1 MTDPEHTHT
10 PTYRDLPELS
20 YAGIPTFMKSDQ
32 TDGFDVADDVDVAVA
47 GVPFD
52 GGQGKRAGA
61 RFGPSAIRAQTGI
74 YAYYGEY
81 KGELL
86 DVESGRRVEHGD
98 LTIRDCG
105 DVDTVP
111 NDITATRDQVAAAV
125 ERMADGAFPVVLGG
139 DHYLTYPSFLGV
151 ANALGD
157 DVGVVQL
164 DAHSD
169 TVGDS
174 GLYGKHFNGSPM
186 ARIAESPHGDYT
198 THAMV
203 GIRGYEAGDFDEMAA
218 AEGIHVTDVD
228 EVRERGIEACVRS
241 AIDHV
246 TDRVDHVYVT
256 ADIDVV
262 DPGFA
267 PGTGTPMPGGLT
279 SREVLR
285 LTRQLQGVDLVG
297 FDLVEVSPPYDDRGG
312 STAVLAANVMFE
324 AICALVE

>member
-267 PGTGTPMPGGLT
+267 PGTGSPEPGGIT
-279 SREVLR
+279 SAELVTAMSTLGEYDAVA
-285 LTRQLQGVDLVG
+285 GVDLMEVAPG
-297 FDLVEVSPPYDDRGG
+297 FDPTT
-312 STAVLAANVMFE
+312 STAQLAAK
-324 AICALVE
+324 ALVRFLERRFL